1 MLKDILEGLMLFFF
15 GWDWSDPI
23 DVMFALSIYI
33 AGSVVLVT
41 KWLDLV
47 KWITKKIKPRR

>member
-1 MLKDILEGLMLFFF
+1 MKDILEGLLLFFF

-33 AGSVVLVT
+33 VSSVVLVT

-47 KWITKKIKPRR
+47 KWIAKRIKPRR